1 MQIYGILLRFR
12 GIFTENA
19 WKIMENMRKI
29 IQFLSISFHNLF
41 RMTRFS
47 RSFSVVFG
55 RFFGHFWRKSEK
67 NGEYRRHLSVFF
79 PFHSTSLH
87 FHSSFPNNIITF
99 APEFIQLI
107 AVMKKIILFLAIMF
121 MAIGAKAQSTIQSED
136 GKYPVYC
143 DLKAYNFWGVG
154 KVKVMLDMGAVSNGG
169 GSFES
174 LYGEDGKQIKF
185 NTVMAAVNY
194 MAKKGWI
201 LDKTYYVTEGAGRA
215 VLHYVLVKRVKNDD
229 EIRAGLITKDEQ

>member
-1 MQIYGILLRFR
+1 MYR
-12 GIFTENA
+12 GYFFAEYARKIEENA
-19 WKIMENMRKI
+19 GKIGEFPRNP
-29 IQFLSISFHNLF
+29 FLEVAELKGDPAVVSG
-41 RMTRFS
+41 RF
-47 RSFSVVFG
+47 RSFSLSFPVIPGYDSDSF
-55 RFFGHFWRKSEK
+55 RF
-67 NGEYRRHLSVFF
+67 LSVFI
-79 PFHSTSLH
+79 P
-87 FHSSFPNNIITF
+87 FHSSFSNYIITF

-107 AVMKKIILFLAIMF
+107 AVMKKIILFLAIIF

-215 VLHYVLVKRVKNDD
+215 VLHYVLVKRVKNDS
-229 EIRAGLITKDEQ
+229 EIREGLITKDEQ

>member
-1 MQIYGILLRFR
+1 MLSAPGVFFAEYARKIE
-12 GIFTENA
+12 ENA
-19 WKIMENMRKI
+19 GKIGEFPRNPILEVAEPKGDPAVVSGH
-29 IQFLSISFHNLF
+29 F
-41 RMTRFS
+41 
-47 RSFSVVFG
+47 RSFSQ
-55 RFFGHFWRKSEK
+55 S
-67 NGEYRRHLSVFF
+67 F
-79 PFHSTSLH
+79 PVIPGYDSDSFR
-87 FHSSFPNNIITF
+87 FHSSFTNYIITF

-107 AVMKKIILFLAIMF
+107 AVMKKIILILAIIF

-154 KVKVMLDMGAVSNGG
+154 KVKVMLDMGAVSNNG

-174 LYGEDGKQIKF
+174 LYGEDGKKIKF

-201 LDKTYYVTEGAGRA
+201 LDKTYYITEGAGRA
-215 VLHYVLVKRVKNDD
+215 VLHYVLVKRVKNDS
-229 EIRAGLITKDEQ
+229 EIRAGLITKEEE

>member
-1 MQIYGILLRFR
+1 MLSAPGVF
-12 GIFTENA
+12 FFAENA
-19 WKIMENMRKI
+19 RKI
-29 IQFLSISFHNLF
+29 GEFPRNPFLEVAELKGD
-41 RMTRFS
+41 TA
-47 RSFSVVFG
+47 VVFG
-55 RFFGHFWRKSEK
+55 RFRSHFRSFLDMIPI
-67 NGEYRRHLSVFF
+67 LSVFF

-87 FHSSFPNNIITF
+87 FHSSFSNYIITF
-99 APEFIQLI
+99 APDFIQLI
-107 AVMKKIILFLAIMF
+107 AVMKKIILILAIIF

-174 LYGEDGKQIKF
+174 LYDEDGKQIKF

-215 VLHYVLVKRVKNDD
+215 VLHYVLVKRVKNDN
-229 EIRAGLITKDEQ
+229 EIREGLITKDEQ

>member
-1 MQIYGILLRFR
+1 
-12 GIFTENA
+12 
-19 WKIMENMRKI
+19 
-29 IQFLSISFHNLF
+29 
-41 RMTRFS
+41 
-47 RSFSVVFG
+47 
-55 RFFGHFWRKSEK
+55 
-67 NGEYRRHLSVFF
+67 
-79 PFHSTSLH
+79 
-87 FHSSFPNNIITF
+87 
-99 APEFIQLI
+99 
-107 AVMKKIILFLAIMF
+107 MKKIILILAIIF

-174 LYGEDGKQIKF
+174 LYDEDGKQIKF

-201 LDKTYYVTEGAGRA
+201 LDKTYYVTEGQVPRTAKSR
-215 VLHYVLVKRVKNDD
+215 HDRF
-229 EIRAGLITKDEQ
+229 ITSWATRFATSARRE

>member
-1 MQIYGILLRFR
+1 MKNGANIRNFIEISG
-12 GIFTENA
+12 
-19 WKIMENMRKI
+19 NMHGKSRKI
-29 IQFLSISFHNLF
+29 RGKSGNFQGIHSSTSC
-41 RMTRFS
+41 RMTRFRGRF
-47 RSFSVVFG
+47 RSFSQSFPVIPGYDSDSF
-55 RFFGHFWRKSEK
+55 RF
-67 NGEYRRHLSVFF
+67 LSVFI
-79 PFHSTSLH
+79 P
-87 FHSSFPNNIITF
+87 FHSSFTNYIITF

-107 AVMKKIILFLAIMF
+107 AVMKKIILFLAIIF

-174 LYGEDGKQIKF
+174 LYDEDGKQIKF

-215 VLHYVLVKRVKNDD
+215 VLHYVLVKRVKNDS
-229 EIRAGLITKDEQ
+229 EIREGLITKDEQ

>member
-1 MQIYGILLRFR
+1 MHR
-12 GIFTENA
+12 G
-19 WKIMENMRKI
+19 
-29 IQFLSISFHNLF
+29 LF
-41 RMTRFS
+41 
-47 RSFSVVFG
+47 
-55 RFFGHFWRKSEK
+55 
-67 NGEYRRHLSVFF
+67 LSVFL
-79 PFHSTSLH
+79 PFLFLFIP
-87 FHSSFPNNIITF
+87 FHSSFSNYIITF

-107 AVMKKIILFLAIMF
+107 AVMKKIILILAIIF
-121 MAIGAKAQSTIQSED
+121 MAIGARAQSTIQSED

-215 VLHYVLVKRVKNDD
+215 VLHYVLVKRVKNDS
-229 EIRAGLITKDEQ
+229 EIRAGLITKEEQ

>member
-1 MQIYGILLRFR
+1 LRFR
-12 GIFTENA
+12 GICTENRG
-19 WKIMENMRKI
+19 KCGENRGI
-29 IQFLSISFHNLF
+29 SEESIPRSGRTEGRSCGRF
-41 RMTRFS
+41 RRF
-47 RSFSVVFG
+47 RSFSLSFPVIPGYDSDSF
-55 RFFGHFWRKSEK
+55 RF
-67 NGEYRRHLSVFF
+67 LSVFI
-79 PFHSTSLH
+79 P
-87 FHSSFPNNIITF
+87 FHSSFSNYIITF
-99 APEFIQLI
+99 APDFIQLI
-107 AVMKKIILFLAIMF
+107 AVMKKIILILAIIF

-174 LYGEDGKQIKF
+174 LYDEDGKQIKF

-215 VLHYVLVKRVKNDD
+215 VLHYVLVKRVKNDN
-229 EIRAGLITKDEQ
+229 EIREGLITKDEQ

>member
-1 MQIYGILLRFR
+1 MYR
-12 GIFTENA
+12 GYFFAEYARKIEENA
-19 WKIMENMRKI
+19 GKIGEFPRNP
-29 IQFLSISFHNLF
+29 FLEVAELKGDPAVVSG
-41 RMTRFS
+41 RF
-47 RSFSVVFG
+47 RSFSLSFPVIPGYDSDSF
-55 RFFGHFWRKSEK
+55 RF
-67 NGEYRRHLSVFF
+67 LSVFI
-79 PFHSTSLH
+79 P
-87 FHSSFPNNIITF
+87 FHSSFTNYIITF

-107 AVMKKIILFLAIMF
+107 AVMKKIILILAIIF

>member
-1 MQIYGILLRFR
+1 
-12 GIFTENA
+12 
-19 WKIMENMRKI
+19 
-29 IQFLSISFHNLF
+29 
-41 RMTRFS
+41 
-47 RSFSVVFG
+47 
-55 RFFGHFWRKSEK
+55 
-67 NGEYRRHLSVFF
+67 
-79 PFHSTSLH
+79 
-87 FHSSFPNNIITF
+87 
-99 APEFIQLI
+99 
-107 AVMKKIILFLAIMF
+107 MKKFLVMMAIIF
-121 MAIGAKAQSTIQSED
+121 MAIGARAQSTIQSED

-201 LDKTYYVTEGAGRA
+201 LDKTYYVTEAAGRA
-215 VLHYVLVKRVKNDD
+215 VIHYVLVKRVKSDD

>member
-1 MQIYGILLRFR
+1 MYRGYFFAEYARKIEENAGKIGEFPRNPFLEVAELKGDPAVVSGRFR
-12 GIFTENA
+12 
-19 WKIMENMRKI
+19 
-29 IQFLSISFHNLF
+29 SVSPSFPVIPGYDSDSF
-41 RMTRFS
+41 RF
-47 RSFSVVFG
+47 
-55 RFFGHFWRKSEK
+55 
-67 NGEYRRHLSVFF
+67 LSVFI
-79 PFHSTSLH
+79 P
-87 FHSSFPNNIITF
+87 FHSSFSNYIITF
-99 APEFIQLI
+99 APDFIQLI
-107 AVMKKIILFLAIMF
+107 AVMKKIILILAIIF

-215 VLHYVLVKRVKNDD
+215 VLHYVLVKRVKNDS
-229 EIRAGLITKDEQ
+229 EIREGLITKDEQ

>member
-1 MQIYGILLRFR
+1 MYR
-12 GIFTENA
+12 GYFFAEYARKIEENA
-19 WKIMENMRKI
+19 GKIGEFPRNP
-29 IQFLSISFHNLF
+29 FLEVAELNGDPAVVSG
-41 RMTRFS
+41 RF
-47 RSFSVVFG
+47 RSFSLSFPVIPGYDSDSFC
-55 RFFGHFWRKSEK
+55 F
-67 NGEYRRHLSVFF
+67 LSVFI
-79 PFHSTSLH
+79 P
-87 FHSSFPNNIITF
+87 FHSSFSNYIITF

-107 AVMKKIILFLAIMF
+107 AVMKKIILFLAIIF

-174 LYGEDGKQIKF
+174 LYDEDGKQIKF

-215 VLHYVLVKRVKNDD
+215 VLHYVLVKRVKNDS
-229 EIRAGLITKDEQ
+229 EIREGLITKDEQ

>member
-1 MQIYGILLRFR
+1 MYR
-12 GIFTENA
+12 GYFFAEYARKIEENA
-19 WKIMENMRKI
+19 GKIREFPRNP
-29 IQFLSISFHNLF
+29 FLEVAEPKEDPAVVSGHF
-41 RMTRFS
+41 
-47 RSFSVVFG
+47 RSFSQSFPVIPGYDSDSF
-55 RFFGHFWRKSEK
+55 RF
-67 NGEYRRHLSVFF
+67 LSVFI
-79 PFHSTSLH
+79 P
-87 FHSSFPNNIITF
+87 FHSSFTNYIITF

-107 AVMKKIILFLAIMF
+107 AVMKKIILILAIIF

-174 LYGEDGKQIKF
+174 LYDEDGKQIKF

-215 VLHYVLVKRVKNDD
+215 VLHYVLVKRVKNDS
-229 EIRAGLITKDEQ
+229 EIREGLITKDEQ

>member
-1 MQIYGILLRFR
+1 MYR
-12 GIFTENA
+12 GYFFAEYARKIEENA
-19 WKIMENMRKI
+19 GKIGDFPRNP
-29 IQFLSISFHNLF
+29 FLEVAELKGDPAVVSG
-41 RMTRFS
+41 RF
-47 RSFSVVFG
+47 RSFSQSFPVISGYDSDSF
-55 RFFGHFWRKSEK
+55 RF
-67 NGEYRRHLSVFF
+67 LSVFI
-79 PFHSTSLH
+79 P
-87 FHSSFPNNIITF
+87 FHSSFSNYIITF

-107 AVMKKIILFLAIMF
+107 AVMKKIILFLAIIF

-174 LYGEDGKQIKF
+174 LYDEDGKQIKF

-215 VLHYVLVKRVKNDD
+215 VLHYVLVKRVKNDS
-229 EIRAGLITKDEQ
+229 EIREGLITKDEQ

>member
-1 MQIYGILLRFR
+1 MYR
-12 GIFTENA
+12 GYFFAEYARKIEENA
-19 WKIMENMRKI
+19 GKIGEFPRNP
-29 IQFLSISFHNLF
+29 FLEVAELKGDPAVVSG
-41 RMTRFS
+41 RF
-47 RSFSVVFG
+47 RSFSLSFPVIPGYDSDSF
-55 RFFGHFWRKSEK
+55 RF
-67 NGEYRRHLSVFF
+67 LSVFI
-79 PFHSTSLH
+79 P
-87 FHSSFPNNIITF
+87 FHSSFSNYIITF

-107 AVMKKIILFLAIMF
+107 AVMKKIILFLAIIF

-136 GKYPVYC
+136 GKYQVYC

-174 LYGEDGKQIKF
+174 LYDEDGKQIKF

-215 VLHYVLVKRVKNDD
+215 VLHYVLVKRVKNDS
-229 EIRAGLITKDEQ
+229 EIREGLITKDEQ

>member
-1 MQIYGILLRFR
+1 MYR
-12 GIFTENA
+12 GYFFAEYARKIEENA
-19 WKIMENMRKI
+19 GKIGEFPRNP
-29 IQFLSISFHNLF
+29 FLEVAELKGDPAVVSG
-41 RMTRFS
+41 RF
-47 RSFSVVFG
+47 RSFSQSFPVIPGYDSDSF
-55 RFFGHFWRKSEK
+55 RF
-67 NGEYRRHLSVFF
+67 LSVFI
-79 PFHSTSLH
+79 P
-87 FHSSFPNNIITF
+87 FHSSFSNYIITF

-107 AVMKKIILFLAIMF
+107 AVMKKIILILAIIF

-194 MAKKGWI
+194 MAKRGWS
-201 LDKTYYVTEGAGRA
+201 LDKTYYISEGMKQQA
-215 VLHYVLVKRVKNDD
+215 VIHYVMMKRVKNDS
-229 EIRAGLITKDEQ
+229 EIREGLITKDEQ

>member
-1 MQIYGILLRFR
+1 MYR
-12 GIFTENA
+12 GYFFAEYARKIEENA
-19 WKIMENMRKI
+19 GKIGEFPRNP
-29 IQFLSISFHNLF
+29 FLEVAELKGDPAVVSG
-41 RMTRFS
+41 RF
-47 RSFSVVFG
+47 RSFSQSFPVIPGYDSDSF
-55 RFFGHFWRKSEK
+55 RF
-67 NGEYRRHLSVFF
+67 LSVFI
-79 PFHSTSLH
+79 P
-87 FHSSFPNNIITF
+87 FHSSFSNYIITF

-107 AVMKKIILFLAIMF
+107 AVMKKIILFLAIIF

-174 LYGEDGKQIKF
+174 LYDEDGKQIKF

-201 LDKTYYVTEGAGRA
+201 LDKTYYVTEGVGKA
-215 VLHYVLVKRVKNDD
+215 VLHYVLVKRVKNDS
-229 EIRAGLITKDEQ
+229 EIREGLITKDEQ

>member
-1 MQIYGILLRFR
+1 MYR
-12 GIFTENA
+12 GYFFAEYARKIEENA
-19 WKIMENMRKI
+19 GKIGEFPRNP
-29 IQFLSISFHNLF
+29 FLEVAELKGDPAVVSG
-41 RMTRFS
+41 RF
-47 RSFSVVFG
+47 RSFSLSFPVIPGYDSDSF
-55 RFFGHFWRKSEK
+55 RF
-67 NGEYRRHLSVFF
+67 LSVFI
-79 PFHSTSLH
+79 P
-87 FHSSFPNNIITF
+87 FHSSFSNYIIAF

-107 AVMKKIILFLAIMF
+107 AVMKKIILFLAIIF

-215 VLHYVLVKRVKNDD
+215 VLHYVLVKRVKNDS
-229 EIRAGLITKDEQ
+229 EIREGLITKDEQ

>member
-1 MQIYGILLRFR
+1 MYR
-12 GIFTENA
+12 GYFFAEYARKIEENA
-19 WKIMENMRKI
+19 GKIGEFPRNP
-29 IQFLSISFHNLF
+29 FLEVAELKGDPAVVSG
-41 RMTRFS
+41 RF
-47 RSFSVVFG
+47 RSFSLSFPVIPGYDSDSF
-55 RFFGHFWRKSEK
+55 RF
-67 NGEYRRHLSVFF
+67 LSVFI
-79 PFHSTSLH
+79 P
-87 FHSSFPNNIITF
+87 FHSSFSNYIITF

-107 AVMKKIILFLAIMF
+107 AVMKKIILILAIIF

-174 LYGEDGKQIKF
+174 LYDEDGKQIKF
-185 NTVMAAVNY
+185 DTVMAAVNY

-215 VLHYVLVKRVKNDD
+215 VLHYVLVKRVKNDS
-229 EIRAGLITKDEQ
+229 EIREGLITKDEQ

>member
-1 MQIYGILLRFR
+1 MQIYGILLNIR
-12 GIFTENA
+12 GILLKNRENQR
-19 WKIMENMRKI
+19 I
-29 IQFLSISFHNLF
+29 
-41 RMTRFS
+41 
-47 RSFSVVFG
+47 
-55 RFFGHFWRKSEK
+55 SEK
-67 NGEYRRHLSVFF
+67 IREYRGKSFLFF
-79 PFHSTSLH
+79 PFHYTFIP

-99 APEFIQLI
+99 VPEFIQLI
-107 AVMKKIILFLAIMF
+107 EVMKKIILFLAIMF
-121 MAIGAKAQSTIQSED
+121 MAIGARAQSTIQSED

>member
-1 MQIYGILLRFR
+1 MYR
-12 GIFTENA
+12 GYFFAEYARKIEENA
-19 WKIMENMRKI
+19 GKIGEFPRNS
-29 IQFLSISFHNLF
+29 FLEVAEPKGDPAVVSG
-41 RMTRFS
+41 RF
-47 RSFSVVFG
+47 RSFSLSFPVIPGYDSDSF
-55 RFFGHFWRKSEK
+55 RF
-67 NGEYRRHLSVFF
+67 LSVFI
-79 PFHSTSLH
+79 P
-87 FHSSFPNNIITF
+87 FHSSFSNYIITF
-99 APEFIQLI
+99 APDFIQLI
-107 AVMKKIILFLAIMF
+107 AVMKKIILILAIIF

-215 VLHYVLVKRVKNDD
+215 VLHYVLVKRVKNDS
-229 EIRAGLITKDEQ
+229 EIREGLITKDEQ

>member
-1 MQIYGILLRFR
+1 MYRGYFFAEYARKIEENAGKIGEFPRNPFLEVAEPKGDPAVVSGRFR
-12 GIFTENA
+12 SHF
-19 WKIMENMRKI
+19 
-29 IQFLSISFHNLF
+29 
-41 RMTRFS
+41 
-47 RSFSVVFG
+47 RSFLDMIPIHSG
-55 RFFGHFWRKSEK
+55 
-67 NGEYRRHLSVFF
+67 FF
-79 PFHSTSLH
+79 PFLFLFIP
-87 FHSSFPNNIITF
+87 FHSSFSNYIITF

-107 AVMKKIILFLAIMF
+107 AVMKKIILFLAIIF

-229 EIRAGLITKDEQ
+229 EVRAGLITKEEQ

>member
-1 MQIYGILLRFR
+1 MKNDANIRNFIEISGNLHGKSRKLRGKSRNFR
-12 GIFTENA
+12 GMNSSTYC
-19 WKIMENMRKI
+19 
-29 IQFLSISFHNLF
+29 
-41 RMTRFS
+41 RMTHFSGRF
-47 RSFSVVFG
+47 RSFS
-55 RFFGHFWRKSEK
+55 GHFRRKMENIGEKWRISETSF
-67 NGEYRRHLSVFF
+67 RFLSVFI
-79 PFHSTSLH
+79 P
-87 FHSSFPNNIITF
+87 FHSSFSNYIITF

-107 AVMKKIILFLAIMF
+107 AVMKKIILILAIIF
-121 MAIGAKAQSTIQSED
+121 MAIGARAQSIIQSED

-215 VLHYVLVKRVKNDD
+215 VLHYVLVKRVKNDS
-229 EIRAGLITKDEQ
+229 EIRAGLITKEEQ

>member
-1 MQIYGILLRFR
+1 MLSAPGVFFAEYARKIE
-12 GIFTENA
+12 ENA
-19 WKIMENMRKI
+19 GKIGEFPRNPILEVAEPKGDPAVVSGH
-29 IQFLSISFHNLF
+29 F
-41 RMTRFS
+41 
-47 RSFSVVFG
+47 RSFSQSFPVIPGYDSDSF
-55 RFFGHFWRKSEK
+55 RF
-67 NGEYRRHLSVFF
+67 L
-79 PFHSTSLH
+79 
-87 FHSSFPNNIITF
+87 SSFSNYIITF

-107 AVMKKIILFLAIMF
+107 AVMKKIILILAIIF

-154 KVKVMLDMGAVSNGG
+154 KVKVMLDMGAVSNNG

-174 LYGEDGKQIKF
+174 LYGEDGKKIKF

-215 VLHYVLVKRVKNDD
+215 VLHYVLVKRVKNDS
-229 EIRAGLITKDEQ
+229 EIRAGLITKEEQ

>member
-1 MQIYGILLRFR
+1 MYRGYFFCGICTENRGKCGENRGISEESNPRSGRTEGRSCGRFR
-12 GIFTENA
+12 S
-19 WKIMENMRKI
+19 
-29 IQFLSISFHNLF
+29 FLDMIPIHS
-41 RMTRFS
+41 
-47 RSFSVVFG
+47 G
-55 RFFGHFWRKSEK
+55 
-67 NGEYRRHLSVFF
+67 FF
-79 PFHSTSLH
+79 PFLFLFIP
-87 FHSSFPNNIITF
+87 FHSSFSNYIITF

-107 AVMKKIILFLAIMF
+107 AVMKKIILILAIIF

-215 VLHYVLVKRVKNDD
+215 VLHYVLVKRVKNDS
-229 EIRAGLITKDEQ
+229 EIRAGLITKEEQ

>member
-1 MQIYGILLRFR
+1 MIPI
-12 GIFTENA
+12 
-19 WKIMENMRKI
+19 
-29 IQFLSISFHNLF
+29 H
-41 RMTRFS
+41 
-47 RSFSVVFG
+47 
-55 RFFGHFWRKSEK
+55 
-67 NGEYRRHLSVFF
+67 SVFF
-79 PFHSTSLH
+79 PVFIPFH
-87 FHSSFPNNIITF
+87 FSFSNYIITF

-107 AVMKKIILFLAIMF
+107 AVMKKIILILAIIF

-215 VLHYVLVKRVKNDD
+215 VLHYVLVKRVKNDS
-229 EIRAGLITKDEQ
+229 EIRAGLITKEEQ

>member
-1 MQIYGILLRFR
+1 MYR
-12 GIFTENA
+12 GYFFAEYARKIEENA
-19 WKIMENMRKI
+19 GKIGEFPRNP
-29 IQFLSISFHNLF
+29 FLEVAELKGDPAVVSG
-41 RMTRFS
+41 RF
-47 RSFSVVFG
+47 RSFSLSFPVIPGYDSDSF
-55 RFFGHFWRKSEK
+55 RF
-67 NGEYRRHLSVFF
+67 LSVFI
-79 PFHSTSLH
+79 P
-87 FHSSFPNNIITF
+87 FHSSFSNYIITF

-107 AVMKKIILFLAIMF
+107 AVMKKIILFLAIIF

-229 EIRAGLITKDEQ
+229 EVRAGLITKEEQ

>member
-1 MQIYGILLRFR
+1 MRFR
-12 GIFTENA
+12 GICTENRG
-19 WKIMENMRKI
+19 KCGENRGI
-29 IQFLSISFHNLF
+29 SEESIPRSG
-41 RMTRFS
+41 RTEGRSCGRF
-47 RSFSVVFG
+47 RSFSQSFPVIPGYDSDSF
-55 RFFGHFWRKSEK
+55 RF
-67 NGEYRRHLSVFF
+67 L
-79 PFHSTSLH
+79 
-87 FHSSFPNNIITF
+87 SSFSNYIITF

-107 AVMKKIILFLAIMF
+107 AVMKKIILILAIIF

-201 LDKTYYVTEGAGRA
+201 LDKTYYITEGAGRA
-215 VLHYVLVKRVKNDD
+215 VLHYVLVKRVKNDS
-229 EIRAGLITKDEQ
+229 EIRAGLITKEEE

>member
-1 MQIYGILLRFR
+1 
-12 GIFTENA
+12 
-19 WKIMENMRKI
+19 
-29 IQFLSISFHNLF
+29 
-41 RMTRFS
+41 
-47 RSFSVVFG
+47 
-55 RFFGHFWRKSEK
+55 
-67 NGEYRRHLSVFF
+67 
-79 PFHSTSLH
+79 
-87 FHSSFPNNIITF
+87 
-99 APEFIQLI
+99 
-107 AVMKKIILFLAIMF
+107 MKKIILILAIIF

-201 LDKTYYVTEGAGRA
+201 LDKTYYVTEGPGRA

>member
-1 MQIYGILLRFR
+1 MLSAPGVFFAEY
-12 GIFTENA
+12 A
-19 WKIMENMRKI
+19 RKI
-29 IQFLSISFHNLF
+29 EENVGKIGEFPRNPFLEVAEPKGDPA
-41 RMTRFS
+41 
-47 RSFSVVFG
+47 VVFG
-55 RFFGHFWRKSEK
+55 RFRSHFRSFLDMIPIHS
-67 NGEYRRHLSVFF
+67 GFF
-79 PFHSTSLH
+79 PFLFLFIP
-87 FHSSFPNNIITF
+87 FHSSFSNYIITF

-107 AVMKKIILFLAIMF
+107 AVMKKIILILAIIF

-201 LDKTYYVTEGAGRA
+201 LDKTYYVTEAAGRA
-215 VLHYVLVKRVKNDD
+215 VIHYVLVKRVKNDD